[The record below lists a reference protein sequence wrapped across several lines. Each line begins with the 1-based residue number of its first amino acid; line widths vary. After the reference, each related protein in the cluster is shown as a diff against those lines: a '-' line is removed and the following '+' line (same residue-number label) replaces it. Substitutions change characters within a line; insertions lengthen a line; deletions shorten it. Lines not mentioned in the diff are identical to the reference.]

1 MTRRTWSF
9 PLRGRRKVSI
19 RSVKAM
25 KPTRSLFWIAE
36 KARSAQISA
45 WISRLNWR
53 FVPKS
58 PDADTSTSSS
68 TVSSR
73 SSTCFLTYGCPMREV
88 TFQSRVRTSSP
99 HWYSRTSLNS
109 IPRPLKTEWYSPASD
124 SFTSRLVRISMRRTF
139 LRISAGS
146 MAGGSPGAASGR
158 RRDDREP
165 GMGSQ
170 VLRDL
175 DRVEHPLDDLLG
187 RHVLGLR
194 LVRQDD

>member
-1 MTRRTWSF
+1 
-9 PLRGRRKVSI
+9 L
-19 RSVKAM
+19 
-25 KPTRSLFWIAE
+25 IAE

-53 FVPKS
+53 RVPNS
-58 PDADTSTSSS
+58 PEPEKSTSRM

-88 TFQSRVRTSSP
+88 TFQSMVRMSSP

-139 LRISAGS
+139 LRISEGS
-146 MAGGSPGAASGR
+146 MT
-158 RRDDREP
+158 
-165 GMGSQ
+165 
-170 VLRDL
+170 
-175 DRVEHPLDDLLG
+175 LG
-187 RHVLGLR
+187 
-194 LVRQDD
+194 